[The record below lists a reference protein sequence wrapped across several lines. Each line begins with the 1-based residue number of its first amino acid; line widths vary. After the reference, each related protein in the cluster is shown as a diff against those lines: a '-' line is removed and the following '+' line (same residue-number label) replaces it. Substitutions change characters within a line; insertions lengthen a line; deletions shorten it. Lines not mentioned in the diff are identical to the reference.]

1 MEEDV
6 VGLTDIKE
14 YLRIDGEEEDLLLA
28 GLLRSA
34 QAHCEDYLKNSLTDE
49 APAPVK
55 QAVLLLVSHF
65 YAQRLGEPVPAVVYT
80 LLAPYRS
87 LSW

>member
-1 MEEDV
+1 MEEAV
-6 VGLTDIKE
+6 SVKDIKD

-28 GLLRSA
+28 GILQSA
-34 QAHCEDYLKNSLTDE
+34 QAHCEDYLKTPLTDD

-55 QAVLLLVSHF
+55 QAVMLLVSHF
-65 YAQRLGEPVPAVVYT
+65 YAQRTGEPIPNVVYT
-80 LLAPYRS
+80 LLAPYRD